1 MQRALCKS
9 MTTTSVR
16 TSDIMEHMLFRSNF
30 NLRHSMHNC
39 QSRLA
44 VFAALNT
51 FWRTQPGVS

>member
-16 TSDIMEHMLFRSNF
+16 TSDTMEHMLSPSDF
-30 NLRHSMHNC
+30 NLQHSMHNC

-44 VFAALNT
+44 DFVVRNT
-51 FWRTQPGVS
+51 F